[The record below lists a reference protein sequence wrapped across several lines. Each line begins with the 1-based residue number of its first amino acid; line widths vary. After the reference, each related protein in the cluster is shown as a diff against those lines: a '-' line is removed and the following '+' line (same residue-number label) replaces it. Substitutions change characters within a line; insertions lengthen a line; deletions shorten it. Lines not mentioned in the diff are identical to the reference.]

1 MSFDIANV
9 FKLSIPTKYI
19 SLKILVLR
27 IKTYNM
33 DKKQILENLVKHFA
47 NGNKALF
54 ARQLGIPAQT
64 LSTWIARNT
73 FDIELLYSKCEGIS
87 PSWLLTG
94 EGDMFQ
100 CEETET
106 SSTLDK
112 RKMLNELIE
121 FYSNGNKAL
130 FARRLGISPKTISTW
145 LSRNTFDVELI
156 RQKCPDV
163 SSDWLLTGEG
173 SMLYTTSTAEPPIAY
188 HTTSPS
194 AGIPLIPLSAMAG
207 HFTADHTVIES
218 ECERYIIPALSH
230 ADFLITVKGISMY
243 PRFTPGDIVACQR
256 ITLTD
261 HLFLWNR
268 TYVIDTTQGPL
279 IKRIKPADDPDH
291 VTLLSD
297 NPDYDPIILPLTA
310 IHALALV
317 VGTIRLE

>member
-1 MSFDIANV
+1 MQESTKKRILEFIESKGLSKSQFYNDLNIKRGLLDSDKLNASVNDAIIA
-9 FKLSIPTKYI
+9 
-19 SLKILVLR
+19 KILA
-27 IKTYNM
+27 TYP
-33 DKKQILENLVKHFA
+33 E
-47 NGNKALF
+47 
-54 ARQLGIPAQT
+54 
-64 LSTWIARNT
+64 
-73 FDIELLYSKCEGIS
+73 IS
-87 PSWLLTG
+87 PDWLLNG
-94 EGDMFQ
+94 KEPMIRP
-100 CEETET
+100 EETIT
-106 SSTLDK
+106 PSTLDK
-112 RKMLNELIE
+112 RKMLNELID

-145 LSRNTFDVELI
+145 LSRNTLDVELI

-163 SSDWLLTGEG
+163 SSDWLLTGEAP
-173 SMLYTTSTAEPPIAY
+173 MLRTNTPTSISEPQVAY
-188 HTTSPS
+188 HTNNHTT
-194 AGIPLIPLSAMAG
+194 GIPLIPLSAMAG
-207 HFTADHTVIES
+207 NFTLDHTVLES

-230 ADFLITVKGISMY
+230 ADFLITVKGLSMY
-243 PRFTPGDIVACQR
+243 PRFTPGDIVAGQR

-297 NPDYDPIILPLTA
+297 NPDYDPITLPLTA